1 MKNITP
7 ILVFVFAF
15 NFIAQAQ
22 KKENR
27 KKPQFTIKQQTSLKV
42 KQMTLVLNLSDKQKS
57 RIQPLILAAIADK
70 QTFIKKRR
78 ASRKDKKRP
87 SSDQIYLMKSNM
99 LDKRIAMKSNMK
111 AILNET
117 QFKRFEKI
125 QKTMMI
131 KKNAKKTE
139 KRPRR
144 SPIK

>member
-1 MKNITP
+1 
-7 ILVFVFAF
+7 
-15 NFIAQAQ
+15 
-22 KKENR
+22 
-27 KKPQFTIKQQTSLKV
+27 
-42 KQMTLVLNLSDKQKS
+42 
-57 RIQPLILAAIADK
+57 
-70 QTFIKKRR
+70 
-78 ASRKDKKRP
+78 
-87 SSDQIYLMKSNM
+87 MKSNM

>member
-1 MKNITP
+1 MKNIIP

-27 KKPQFTIKQQTSLKV
+27 KKSQFTIEQQTSLKV
-42 KQMTLVLNLSDKQKS
+42 KQMTLALSLSDKQKS
-57 RIQPLILAAIADK
+57 QIQPLTLDAIAGK

-78 ASRKDKKRP
+78 VARKDKKRP
-87 SSDQIYLMKSNM
+87 SSDQVFVMKSNM
-99 LDKRIAMKSNMK
+99 LDKRIAMKSSMK
-111 AILNET
+111 NILTET

-125 QKTMMI
+125 QKTMMM
-131 KKNAKKTE
+131 KKNAKKTG

-144 SPIK
+144 SAGK